1 MIYVGID
8 VASNK
13 HDCFIMRDTGEVFSK
28 KSFTIKNDIEG
39 YKNPHNS
46 IKNFVES
53 IKDSNVRI
61 GLESTGHYYSKNI
74 LLFLIKA
81 GYQTTLINPILT
93 NMDRKASSIRKTK
106 TDTIDAEVI
115 CRFLKNKVLFIPQN

>member
-28 KSFTIKNDIEG
+28 KSFTITNDFEG
-39 YKNPHNS
+39 YKKLHNS

-53 IKDSNVRI
+53 TKDSNVRI
-61 GLESTGHYYSKNI
+61 GLESTGHYSKNI
-74 LLFLIKA
+74 LLFLKQVIKP
-81 GYQTTLINPILT
+81 L
-93 NMDRKASSIRKTK
+93 
-106 TDTIDAEVI
+106 
-115 CRFLKNKVLFIPQN
+115 